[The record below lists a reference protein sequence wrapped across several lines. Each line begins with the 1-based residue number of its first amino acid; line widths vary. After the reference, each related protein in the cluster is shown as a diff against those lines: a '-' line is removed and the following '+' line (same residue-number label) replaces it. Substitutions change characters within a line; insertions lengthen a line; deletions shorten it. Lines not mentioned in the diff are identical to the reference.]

1 MSALANRNYLFVC
14 APPRSG
20 TTALVRCLNFHP
32 KIVVGQERYKYRL
45 LGRQCPTFDYRGL
58 FAKERF
64 FHFDPGD
71 SNIDLKARFYVN
83 AAAKYDAA
91 KYVGDKVPRLY
102 RSIPFL
108 LRTFSPC
115 RIVYIAREP
124 ISVAASWQRRADDP
138 DDSWPAAA
146 GYEQAIHEWNHAL
159 AAVCE
164 FKERTM
170 DEITVVRYAEL
181 FGRHGEEAFH
191 ALFRRLDLVDGI
203 QQRSYRVCLTL
214 IARYTANNRPAG
226 LKAGVT
232 AELLDHV
239 ARRADY
245 DLYRRVCA
253 FDAL

>member
-1 MSALANRNYLFVC
+1 MSSSVNRKYLFVC
-14 APPRSG
+14 GPPRSG
-20 TTALVRCLNFHP
+20 TSALVRCLNLHP
-32 KIVVGQERYKYRL
+32 EIVVGQERYKYRL
-45 LGRQCPTFDYRGL
+45 FARQHPTFDYRGL

-64 FHFDPGD
+64 FCFDPDD
-71 SNIDLKARFYVN
+71 SNIDLTAPFYVD
-83 AAAKYDAA
+83 AAAKYDTAE
-91 KYVGDKVPRLY
+91 YVGDKVPRLY

-115 RIVYIAREP
+115 RVVYIAREP

-138 DDSWPAAA
+138 KDSWPPTI
-146 GYEQAIHEWNHAL
+146 GYEQAIHEWNHAM
-159 AAVCE
+159 AAICE
-164 FKERTM
+164 FKERTT

-181 FGRHGEEAFH
+181 FGRHGKEAFH
-191 ALFRRLDLVDGI
+191 SLFRRLDLVDGV
-203 QQRSYRVCLTL
+203 QKQSYRACLTL
-214 IARYTANNRPAG
+214 IGRYTANNRSAG

-232 AELLDHV
+232 PELLDHV